1 VMNLGTG
8 LTRSGWGTL
17 FLGLDL
23 GWENGRV
30 AHGEREQARVALGL
44 AGKREKKWVGAGLAS
59 RPCETIGKERKEKG
73 HGPAL
78 RIQPKGLLGIEIPFF
93 FSWFIFKIKSN
104 LNSNNF

>member
-1 VMNLGTG
+1 MNLGTG

-44 AGKREKKWVGAGLAS
+44 AGK
-59 RPCETIGKERKEKG
+59 GKRNG
-73 HGPAL
+73 
-78 RIQPKGLLGIEIPFF
+78 
-93 FSWFIFKIKSN
+93 
-104 LNSNNF
+104 